1 MGTPLPAC
9 RGILVV
15 ILLELCVQVGL
26 GGLQLL
32 RLLEEGFGCDREEF
46 GRVRRAVGVQ
56 YSGTALARVAPQL
69 LRSEEHTSELQSPC
83 NLVCR
88 LLLEKKKK
96 IDRADESASICA
108 MTSC

>member
-15 ILLELCVQVGL
+15 ILLELRVQVGL

-46 GRVRRAVGVQ
+46 GRVRRAGGVQ

-69 LRSEEHTSELQSPC
+69 PVMRRQDAPPGPGQGTRLQH
-83 NLVCR
+83 CR
-88 LLLEKKKK
+88 TAAPAILP
-96 IDRADESASICA
+96 
-108 MTSC
+108 